1 MFLTVLAVFQY
12 LAAFHV
18 LATFPSFSPSSH
30 FLTYLFS
37 VLIYIFV
44 EQNCPLAYSRHP
56 SQALLRSVLHVWYVK
71 DALHQPN
78 GPQSSVLMPEKKLL
92 EMEVAHLAQDM
103 SMD

>member
-1 MFLTVLAVFQY
+1 MFLTVLAVIQY

-18 LATFPSFSPSSH
+18 LATFPSFSPYSH

-56 SQALLRSVLHVWYVK
+56 SQALLRSVHRVWYVK
-71 DALHQPN
+71 DAQ
-78 GPQSSVLMPEKKLL
+78 PQSSVVMPEKKLL